1 MRAPVGA
8 FSLVERMLGDLKLS
22 VGQWTQLRAIDH
34 KYQQSLF
41 TLLDGAAR
49 APTSEEIEKL
59 DEVAA
64 REILEMLTP
73 DQRIQRE

>member
-49 APTSEEIEKL
+49 
-59 DEVAA
+59 
-64 REILEMLTP
+64 EILEMLTP